1 MPRTIFKTK
10 EDWSINTIGFLVGI
24 VLMYTVPPIFS
35 HFLVKNGIIIEA
47 VVTEKHIYGRNKTVH
62 YAYKV
67 DKTEYN
73 GKTVLRKNISVNDT
87 ILVIMSARN
96 MNKSCAV
103 CLRRNQATLSASAKR
118 LVVINNLSSDEKKEL
133 AERLLADLKKR
144 YWVKTGIED
153 NLLMRQC
160 GHLPQENSTFR

>member
-1 MPRTIFKTK
+1 MPRTVLKTK

-73 GKTVLRKNISVNDT
+73 GKTVLRKNIFINDT
-87 ILVIMSARN
+87 ILIIRSARN
-96 MNKSCAV
+96 MNKSCAI
-103 CLRRNQATLSASAKR
+103 CLRRNQATLSASAKQHI
-118 LVVINNLSSDEKKEL
+118 VVVNNLSSDEKKAL
-133 AERLLADLKKR
+133 AERLMAELKKR
-144 YWVKTGIED
+144 YWVK
-153 NLLMRQC
+153 
-160 GHLPQENSTFR
+160 